1 MVIDVETSKE
11 ALAKLAKEIGEKVAD
26 EFMRSVLSKLTGEVI
41 GLRKDMGVL
50 KDSMNKV
57 WASIN
62 KLSEKIIQLTEAQR
76 HTDKQLRELAERV
89 NELTEAQ
96 KRTEERL
103 NELAKAQ
110 AETERRLSELSRIVY
125 SLVGE
130 VGRIRG
136 ELVESRVALDLSFF
150 LTKYGFDV
158 FQHFPDVPYVD
169 VVVETDGFLALIEI
183 CKKFTMKDLDQVIR
197 GARIFEEKEGIR
209 PSVLVVFS
217 YTGEIDKKILEEAKK
232 RGILIEWSTRRLVRR
247 LLKLAKKNVE

>member
-26 EFMRSVLSKLTGEVI
+26 EFMRSVLSKLTGEII
-41 GLRKDMGVL
+41 GLRKDMDIL

-89 NELTEAQ
+89 SELTEAQ

-103 NELAKAQ
+103 SELERRTEGRFRELAERVSELTEAQKRTEERLSELAKAQ
-110 AETERRLSELSRIVY
+110 AETERRLNQLSRIVY

-130 VGRIRG
+130 VSRIRG
-136 ELVESRVALDLSFF
+136 ELVESRVALDLSSF
-150 LTKYGFDV
+150 LTKHGFDV
-158 FQHFPDVPYVD
+158 FHHFPDVPYVD
-169 VVVETDGFLALIEI
+169 VVVEIDGFLALIEI
-183 CKKFTMKDLDQVIR
+183 CKKCTMKDLDQVIR
-197 GARIFEEKEGIR
+197 GAKIFEEKEESGR
-209 PSVLVVFS
+209 VF
-217 YTGEIDKKILEEAKK
+217 
-232 RGILIEWSTRRLVRR
+232 
-247 LLKLAKKNVE
+247 LLYSHTQGR